1 MRKRYLDALI
11 AAVVPA
17 LATLGAFTDG
27 PSGKRMDAGETA
39 FFAREL
45 ESIKVQ
51 IVEAEYP
58 TLLARQVIPM
68 GSGVDPGADTYT
80 WREFDRSGLA
90 KVISNYA
97 TDIPDVEEQGKEN
110 KSSIESIGIGFSYS
124 IQDIRAAAKVGRP
137 LQARKA
143 MLAREEAERTID
155 DILAL
160 GDSTRGVPGFL
171 KTTGVP
177 LLTVGVNG
185 SWLTSATAA
194 EMLADLR
201 LMEFTVWKQSKK
213 TAQAGHPAPRLGS
226 VRQDREHARQRA
238 PTGNHGPGRVPRVFD
253 VDQDGGG
260 LGEVRR
266 RSGEQHEHAEP
277 SHTRRATP
285 TWRPSSLWNTR
296 ASRRRRR
303 ASCSPFRVTPV
314 SEGRSSIGRSRS
326 STATSSADRPKRSS
340 PAPHPE
346 KGRGFGR

>member
-213 TAQAGHPAPRLGS
+213 RHKPDTLLLGLDQYAKIASTPVNELRPEITVLDAFLASSTSIKTVEAWEKCDGAAANNTSTRAVAYEKSNSNMEAFVPVEYESFPPQAKGLMFS
-226 VRQDREHARQRA
+226 VPGHARVGGTVVYR
-238 PTGNHGPGRVPRVFD
+238 PLSMVYCD
-253 VDQDGGG
+253 V
-260 LGEVRR
+260 L
-266 RSGEQHEHAEP
+266 S
-277 SHTRRATP
+277 
-285 TWRPSSLWNTR
+285 
-296 ASRRRRR
+296 
-303 ASCSPFRVTPV
+303 
-314 SEGRSSIGRSRS
+314 
-326 STATSSADRPKRSS
+326 
-340 PAPHPE
+340 
-346 KGRGFGR
+346 